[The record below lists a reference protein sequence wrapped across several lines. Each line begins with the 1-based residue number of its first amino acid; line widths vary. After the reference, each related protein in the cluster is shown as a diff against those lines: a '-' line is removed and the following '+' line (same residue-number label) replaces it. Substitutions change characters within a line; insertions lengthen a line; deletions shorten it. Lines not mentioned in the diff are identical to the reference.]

1 MKELERKVSK
11 ELIQTPWDRLMGHK
25 ENSKSEEAD
34 RRFIEQASLN
44 ALISELKDHA
54 IILTNKNGIIIDW
67 NTGAENIVGY
77 KKAEVLG
84 KSASIIFTTEDL
96 AKGVDV
102 KEMETAIK
110 FGKAEDNRW
119 HINKNGKPFFATGV
133 MNPLTQRD
141 GEVIGYIKVFRDSTQ
156 YRLEEEQIAEQAR
169 LLNLTQD
176 AVLIR
181 DIEDRIVYWN
191 QGSEHMFGFTENE
204 AIGSICHHLLNTQF
218 PDAIENLK
226 KELEVK
232 GYWNGEFTVKTKSGK
247 PVTVMSRWVLDKRD
261 SGVIRILESNTDI
274 TDRKKTENLLEQR
287 YRTIKEMTDSLPV
300 LFWWTDEGGK
310 GNHYNKRWYDY
321 TGIKPGEES
330 DPEESFAIHP
340 DDLVGNL
347 KARTEALKN
356 RKAARFEERIR
367 RWDGEYRWHLVNA
380 TPVLDENGNLLRW
393 YANSTDIHDQ
403 KMSEAAKEESANA
416 LKQEKENLSS
426 KNKELD
432 RFAAIAA
439 HDLKAPLN
447 SITQFTE
454 LLADQYRGQLD
465 ADADDYIE
473 FILNAG
479 NRMRGLIDN
488 LLEYAR
494 SGVIDRSKMKPVDI
508 NQVVATVQENL
519 HAEIR
524 KKKAEI
530 TILHDLPTIM
540 GVEIQIV
547 QLFQNLFANAL
558 KFHQPH
564 KPPRIFVDCRDWR
577 PECWEFSVRDEG
589 IGIQPKDTERVFEI
603 FNKGSARAEGSGIG
617 LAVCRRIVEAHGGN
631 IHLKSAPGQGT
642 TFLFSLPKTSSVD

>member
-1 MKELERKVSK
+1 M
-11 ELIQTPWDRLMGHK
+11 
-25 ENSKSEEAD
+25 
-34 RRFIEQASLN
+34 
-44 ALISELKDHA
+44 
-54 IILTNKNGIIIDW
+54 
-67 NTGAENIVGY
+67 
-77 KKAEVLG
+77 
-84 KSASIIFTTEDL
+84 
-96 AKGVDV
+96 
-102 KEMETAIK
+102 
-110 FGKAEDNRW
+110 
-119 HINKNGKPFFATGV
+119 
-133 MNPLTQRD
+133 
-141 GEVIGYIKVFRDSTQ
+141 
-156 YRLEEEQIAEQAR
+156 
-169 LLNLTQD
+169 
-176 AVLIR
+176 
-181 DIEDRIVYWN
+181 
-191 QGSEHMFGFTENE
+191 
-204 AIGSICHHLLNTQF
+204 
-218 PDAIENLK
+218 
-226 KELEVK
+226 
-232 GYWNGEFTVKTKSGK
+232 
-247 PVTVMSRWVLDKRD
+247 
-261 SGVIRILESNTDI
+261 
-274 TDRKKTENLLEQR
+274 
-287 YRTIKEMTDSLPV
+287 
-300 LFWWTDEGGK
+300 
-310 GNHYNKRWYDY
+310 
-321 TGIKPGEES
+321 
-330 DPEESFAIHP
+330 
-340 DDLVGNL
+340 
-347 KARTEALKN
+347 
-356 RKAARFEERIR
+356 
-367 RWDGEYRWHLVNA
+367 
-380 TPVLDENGNLLRW
+380 
-393 YANSTDIHDQ
+393 
-403 KMSEAAKEESANA
+403 
-416 LKQEKENLSS
+416 
-426 KNKELD
+426 D

-524 KKKAEI
+524 KEKAEI

-564 KPPRIFVDCRDWR
+564 KPPRIFVNCRDWR